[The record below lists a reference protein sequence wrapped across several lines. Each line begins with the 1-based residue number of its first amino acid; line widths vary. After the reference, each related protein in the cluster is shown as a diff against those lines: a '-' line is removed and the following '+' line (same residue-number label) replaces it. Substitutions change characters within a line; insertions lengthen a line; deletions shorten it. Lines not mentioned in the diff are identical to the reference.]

1 MPRRPKTFF
10 TADTHFGHANIIR
23 YTKRPFETVAEMDA
37 TLVSNWNAT
46 VGPDDDVWHLGDV
59 AHGTQRAEAILP
71 RLNGRKHLIW
81 GKHGS
86 EAVRTWPGRA
96 SSQAYAELKLDGRR
110 VVLFHYPIA
119 EWNGFWHD
127 SLHFYGHVHDR
138 FTPTS
143 LSCDVGVDV
152 WDYRPA
158 EFNDIAETIS
168 ALAPPARPA

>member
-71 RLNGRKHLIW
+71 RLNGRKHLI
-81 GKHGS
+81 
-86 EAVRTWPGRA
+86 
-96 SSQAYAELKLDGRR
+96 
-110 VVLFHYPIA
+110 
-119 EWNGFWHD
+119 
-127 SLHFYGHVHDR
+127 
-138 FTPTS
+138 
-143 LSCDVGVDV
+143 
-152 WDYRPA
+152 
-158 EFNDIAETIS
+158 
-168 ALAPPARPA
+168 